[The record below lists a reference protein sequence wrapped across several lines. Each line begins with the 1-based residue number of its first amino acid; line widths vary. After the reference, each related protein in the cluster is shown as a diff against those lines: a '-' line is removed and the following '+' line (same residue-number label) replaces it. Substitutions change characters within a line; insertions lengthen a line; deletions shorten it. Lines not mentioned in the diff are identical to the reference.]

1 MTNGRENETQKWL
14 TLWLGCWLFIALLWR
29 QYSLSQEPLLSA
41 PLLGRLTLAL
51 LLGSGSYY
59 GAKKYFR
66 WRMKRTGQAW
76 PAALMA
82 RWRLAHQLFAGVA
95 MATAVNHAAMNVVY
109 YQAGATPK
117 LLMGSSTFLLLG
129 CVLGTGVWLQ
139 KHLAEKKIRRC
150 HWLFGVLL
158 LSAALIHKFL

>member
-1 MTNGRENETQKWL
+1 MTNGREDETKKWL
-14 TLWLGCWLFIALLWR
+14 TIWLSGWLFIALLWR
-29 QYSLSQEPLLSA
+29 QYSLSEETLVSA

-76 PAALMA
+76 PAALMT

-95 MATAVNHAAMNVVY
+95 MAAAVNHAAINAIY

-117 LLMGSSTFLLLG
+117 LLMGSAAFLLLG
-129 CVLGTGVWLQ
+129 CVLASGMWLQ
-139 KHLAEKKIRRC
+139 NHLAEKKIRRC
-150 HWLFGVLL
+150 HWLFALVLL
-158 LSAALIHKFL
+158 SIALIHKFL